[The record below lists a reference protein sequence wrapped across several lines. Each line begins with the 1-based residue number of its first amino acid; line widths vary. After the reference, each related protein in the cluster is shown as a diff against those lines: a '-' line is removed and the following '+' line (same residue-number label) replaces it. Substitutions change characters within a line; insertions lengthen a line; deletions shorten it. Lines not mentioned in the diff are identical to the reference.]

1 MFIYF
6 FMGVAH
12 NFILCYFSRSAL
24 TVWQYDSCHKV
35 CKCRIFMVAGL
46 NCPLTFFQ
54 NYFFVAISLFIRC
67 CFASLAQ
74 RKEKKSLTASHTITA
89 PTENKAEKNINK

>member
-1 MFIYF
+1 MHSSEYGAIMFIYF

-35 CKCRIFMVAGL
+35 CKCRIFMVVGL
-46 NCPLTFFQ
+46 NCPLTFSKT
-54 NYFFVAISLFIRC
+54 ISLLQFHC
-67 CFASLAQ
+67 LFGVALQ
-74 RKEKKSLTASHTITA
+74 V
-89 PTENKAEKNINK
+89 